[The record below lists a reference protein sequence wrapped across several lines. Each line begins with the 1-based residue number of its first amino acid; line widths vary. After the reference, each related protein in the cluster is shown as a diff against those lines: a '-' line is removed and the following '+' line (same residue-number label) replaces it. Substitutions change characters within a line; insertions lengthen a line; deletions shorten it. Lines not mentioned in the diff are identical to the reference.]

1 MPVAGQGP
9 EHQSGRSRSGA
20 AAAGGCGVQ
29 RGGRQRYLA
38 NPGGRDPGGAL
49 RRWHSQQEA
58 GPGRQPARA
67 TLRLL
72 DSGLCSYTWNGCAEP
87 AYAQA
92 MPAQIFGR
100 DAELRTIREF
110 VGRLAGAPGAIVLAG
125 PAGAGKTTLLR
136 SGGAMAGDHQFTVLQ
151 TSPSQSDLRLA
162 FAGLTDLLE
171 PHVAAVI
178 GELPRPQAQAL
189 GIALLLRR
197 AAGRPPEPR
206 VIAAAFRTALGVLAQ
221 SGPVLLV
228 VDDLQWLDPPSAAA
242 LGFALRRL
250 TAEPVGLLCAQR
262 TDHDD
267 ELPLELRRGVIRAD
281 MLPVGALSLGALH
294 RMLRT
299 RIGTSFSHPTLRRIE
314 AESGGN
320 PSSHLRSA
328 VPWRAARSAVSG
340 RPRCRCPI
348 RWPRSCRNT
357 WPSSRQA
364 CWTRPGWWR

>member
-1 MPVAGQGP
+1 
-9 EHQSGRSRSGA
+9 
-20 AAAGGCGVQ
+20 
-29 RGGRQRYLA
+29 
-38 NPGGRDPGGAL
+38 
-49 RRWHSQQEA
+49 
-58 GPGRQPARA
+58 
-67 TLRLL
+67 
-72 DSGLCSYTWNGCAEP
+72 
-87 AYAQA
+87 

-206 VIAAAFRTALGVLAQ
+206 VIAAAFRTALGVLAR